1 MRSTATLFA
10 AAACLAAAPA
20 AAKPLQTEQ
29 FKATAPFTIQPTRAY
44 LLVRNAG
51 TDLKLLRV
59 PTAAEQAAYQAE
71 RAQALVKAKAKYA
84 KQLKGYEADMAAYAR
99 EKSPEFRGPK
109 PEMPVEPTD
118 ANLAFKAIESDNF
131 VTVWGGRLFD
141 GKAQFI
147 AVPPGTYR
155 VYGRML
161 TTGNGNLGVCMC
173 MGTVQFDAAGGTITD
188 LGEFHHS
195 AVPGTSVKEP
205 ESWHGM
211 TRGKGGLTSLAIE
224 PAAPGMAVPVRLTA
238 LPRVPASYRASGK
251 MDNFFGVMVE
261 RLTPMPGILTYQ
273 RDRVIDA
280 RSGAAVTGRD

>member
-1 MRSTATLFA
+1 MRTALILA
-10 AAACLAAAPA
+10 AAACALAAPA

-59 PTAAEQAAYQAE
+59 PTAAEQTAYGAE
-71 RAQALVKAKAKYA
+71 RAEALAKARAKYV
-84 KQLKGYEADMAAYAR
+84 KQLKGYEIDLAAYNR

-109 PEMPVEPTD
+109 PEKPVEPTD

-131 VTVWGGRLFD
+131 VTIWGGRVFE

-161 TTGNGNLGVCMC
+161 ITGNGNLGVCMC
-173 MGTVQFDAAGGTITD
+173 MGSVQFDAAPGTITD

-195 AVPGTSVKEP
+195 AIPGVSVKEP

-211 TRGKGGLTSLAIE
+211 TRGKGGLTSLALE
-224 PAAPGMAVPVRLTA
+224 PAAPAMAVPARLA
-238 LPRVPASYRASGK
+238 GLPRVAASYRASGK
-251 MDNFFGVMVE
+251 VDNFFGVMVE
-261 RLTPMPGILTYQ
+261 RLTPVPGVLAYQ
-273 RDRVIDA
+273 RDQVIDA
-280 RSGAAVTGRD
+280 RSGAPVTGRD

>member
-1 MRSTATLFA
+1 MRTATILA
-10 AAACLAAAPA
+10 AAACALAAPA

-59 PTAAEQAAYQAE
+59 PTAAEQAAYGAE
-71 RAQALVKAKAKYA
+71 RAEALAKARVKYA
-84 KQLKGYEADMAAYAR
+84 KQLRAYEA
-99 EKSPEFRGPK
+99 ELKLHNSNKNPEFRGEGPK
-109 PEMPVEPTD
+109 KPVEPTD

-131 VTVWGGRLFD
+131 VTVWGGRVFE

-161 TTGNGNLGVCMC
+161 ANATGGLGVCMC
-173 MGTVQFDAAGGTITD
+173 MGTVQFDAAPGTITD
-188 LGEFHHS
+188 LGELHHS
-195 AVPGTSVKEP
+195 AVPGVSVKEA

-224 PAAPGMAVPVRLTA
+224 PAAPGMAVPARLAA
-238 LPRVPASYRASGK
+238 LPRVAASYRASGK

-261 RLTPMPGILTYQ
+261 RLTPMPGVLSYQ
-273 RDRVIDA
+273 RDQIIDA
-280 RSGAAVTGRD
+280 RTSTPVIGRD